1 MAEWHHAQASPSD
14 ELAQLS
20 FYSMKK
26 KQDGREIEFRITMR
40 EYVDRPK
47 GQHARFFAEAD
58 KHVNQKL
65 AAILP
70 HGWGHSVL
78 EALAD
83 CIRMIHQFPYDEE

>member
-1 MAEWHHAQASPSD
+1 MAEWHYAQGDLSD

-26 KQDGREIEFRITMR
+26 HQDGREIEFRITVC
-40 EYVDRPK
+40 EYAVQPA

-78 EALAD
+78 EALSD
-83 CIRMIHQFPYDEE
+83 CMRMIRQFPYDE